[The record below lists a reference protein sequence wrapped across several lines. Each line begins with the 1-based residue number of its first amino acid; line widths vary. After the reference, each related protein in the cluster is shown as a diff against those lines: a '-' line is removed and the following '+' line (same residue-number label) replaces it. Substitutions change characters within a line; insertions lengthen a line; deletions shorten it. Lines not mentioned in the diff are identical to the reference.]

1 MAAAAPKPL
10 TDDEKAASAV
20 ARRWI
25 AELDQSEKW
34 QADYLRRA
42 KRIVQRFKNDVFYA
56 DATLA
61 PEQRRFAIL
70 WSNIKTLGPAVYAR
84 TPSPV
89 VSRRF
94 KDADPVGRMAS
105 EVLERAISFSL
116 DQYDFDDRM
125 NLSRDDY
132 LLVGRGQVW
141 ARYVPHVA
149 TPIPGQPIQPNG
161 PQEDAAMVS
170 DSSTGEAADDTIT
183 YQEALCDHVAYVDW
197 GMAPCRSWDET
208 GYVWRRVYMARDE
221 LVKRFGKKIGK
232 AIPLDWSPKDDP
244 NNANDNDERSKQ
256 KKAAVY
262 EIWDKASGEVVWIN
276 RSYPIAPLDQRPD
289 PLGLTDFFPCPR
301 PLMATLAPDT
311 YIPIPDYVYYQDQAE
326 ELDELTQRIGTLSD
340 ALRMIGVYA
349 SENGTVLANMFQGN
363 NNELIPIPSM
373 ASLQDKG
380 GLKGI
385 IEWMPVDMVI
395 TTLKGCFESRQ
406 KILDDIYQI
415 TGIADIL
422 RGDTNPSETAT
433 AQGIK
438 AQWGRFGSVTARRKS
453 RGSPGTLSVSRR
465 RSSARSSRSRP

>member
-232 AIPLDWSPKDDP
+232 AIPLDWSPRTIP
-244 NNANDNDERSKQ
+244 TTPTTTTSGRSRRRPRSTR
-256 KKAAVY
+256 
-262 EIWDKASGEVVWIN
+262 SGTRRRARW
-276 RSYPIAPLDQRPD
+276 S
-289 PLGLTDFFPCPR
+289 GSTD
-301 PLMATLAPDT
+301 
-311 YIPIPDYVYYQDQAE
+311 
-326 ELDELTQRIGTLSD
+326 
-340 ALRMIGVYA
+340 
-349 SENGTVLANMFQGN
+349 
-363 NNELIPIPSM
+363 PIPS
-373 ASLQDKG
+373 LPWING
-380 GLKGI
+380 
-385 IEWMPVDMVI
+385 P
-395 TTLKGCFESRQ
+395 T
-406 KILDDIYQI
+406 
-415 TGIADIL
+415 
-422 RGDTNPSETAT
+422 
-433 AQGIK
+433 
-438 AQWGRFGSVTARRKS
+438 
-453 RGSPGTLSVSRR
+453 
-465 RSSARSSRSRP
+465 RSA